1 MTGISTFDNIMRN
14 HHEKSNGFEIPY
26 IDTNPKALEN
36 PPLFLMVW
44 AWSRPRKTSSV
55 QRMEVVFRMKDVVN
69 IISWE
74 RTIT

>member
-44 AWSRPRKTSSV
+44 AWSRPVKQV
-55 QRMEVVFRMKDVVN
+55 LFRGWRWF
-69 IISWE
+69 SG
-74 RTIT
+74 